1 MRRKSRGS
9 AVLLAV
15 LLLAAAPVA
24 AAPSAPAEQ
33 SPRESAREPAAREAR
48 DRDMDKDKD
57 KDKDGRSDS
66 AGESA
71 AAAPRVGAVPD
82 LARLRGEYDRIREEL
97 FKARARSRLV
107 AETVYASKLDA
118 VLKWKG
124 SPDFV
129 IKKARILL
137 DGAEIWDSSDRGN
150 QTDDVIQVSER
161 AVKPGPHALT
171 VRLEIRPRTEAKG
184 GTKTG
189 RAALGYTSEH
199 TFAILVPE
207 TGRTHL
213 TLTGDE
219 DGDPPEYEPE
229 LELELET
236 ER

>member
-1 MRRKSRGS
+1 MTGS
-9 AVLLAV
+9 AFRFLTAALLP
-15 LLLAAAPVA
+15 LLLAAAPIA
-24 AAPSAPAEQ
+24 AAPSASAEQ
-33 SPRESAREPAAREAR
+33 AGAREAPAREAARETTREAAKEGRGDNGR
-48 DRDMDKDKD
+48 D
-57 KDKDGRSDS
+57 G
-66 AGESA
+66 AESPP
-71 AAAPRVGAVPD
+71 PRAGAVPD

-137 DGAEIWDSSDRGN
+137 DGAELWDSSDRGN

-236 ER
+236 EK